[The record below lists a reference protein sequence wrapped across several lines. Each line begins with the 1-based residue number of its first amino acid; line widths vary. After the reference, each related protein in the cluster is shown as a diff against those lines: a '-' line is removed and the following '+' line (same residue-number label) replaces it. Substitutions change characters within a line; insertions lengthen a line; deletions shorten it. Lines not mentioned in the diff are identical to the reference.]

1 MRKTFLSLLL
11 IASLPLQAG
20 EWLDPMIP
28 NKSQI
33 SINFVNL
40 LGDEQASLINVG
52 SNNNAE
58 QKHYLA
64 GVLIQKDK
72 PKYLA
77 LIVANL
83 DKSLSGFDFDFNHVN
98 VKATCSRLKGDV
110 ADELL
115 KTKAYLSQSV
125 ELYYKQMSF
134 SSPWHQF
141 KQASNTKRFIQ
152 KISDVGN
159 VNSISLCE
167 IPSQFL

>member
-11 IASLPLQAG
+11 IATLPLQAV
-20 EWLDPMIP
+20 EWLDPMTP
-28 NKSQI
+28 KKSQV

-52 SNNNAE
+52 LNNNAE
-58 QKHYLA
+58 QKHYVA
-64 GVLIQKDK
+64 GVLIQKEK
-72 PKYLA
+72 PKYLT
-77 LIVANL
+77 LVVANF
-83 DKSLSGFDFDFNHVN
+83 DKSLSGFDFYYNHVN

-134 SSPWHQF
+134 SAPWHRFQ
-141 KQASNTKRFIQ
+141 QASNARHFVQ
-152 KISDVGN
+152 QISDVGN
-159 VNSISLCE
+159 INSISLCE
-167 IPSQFL
+167 IPNQFL

>member
-11 IASLPLQAG
+11 IATLPLQAV
-20 EWLDPMIP
+20 EWLDPMTP
-28 NKSQI
+28 MKSQV

-52 SNNNAE
+52 PNNNAE
-58 QKHYLA
+58 QKHYVA
-64 GVLIQKDK
+64 GVLIQKEK

-98 VKATCSRLKGDV
+98 VKATCSRLTGDV

-115 KTKAYLSQSV
+115 KTKASLSQSV

-134 SSPWHQF
+134 SSSWHRF
-141 KQASNTKRFIQ
+141 KQATNAKNFVQ
-152 KISDVGN
+152 QISDVGN
-159 VNSISLCE
+159 INSISLCE
-167 IPSQFL
+167 IPNQFL